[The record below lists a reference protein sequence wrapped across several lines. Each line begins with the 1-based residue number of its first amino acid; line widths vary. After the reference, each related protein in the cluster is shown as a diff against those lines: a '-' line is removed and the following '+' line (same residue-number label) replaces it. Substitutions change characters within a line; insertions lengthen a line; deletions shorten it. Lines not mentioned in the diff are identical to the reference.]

1 MAKKVFTGVVSSTKM
16 QKTVVVTVD
25 VSKKHPL
32 YGKIVRKSRK
42 FKAHVPENIKA
53 ELGKKVEI
61 ESCSP
66 ISHDK
71 KWVIKGVL

>member
-1 MAKKVFTGVVSSTKM
+1 MAKKVFTGVISSTKM
-16 QKTVVVTVD
+16 QKTVVVTVN

-32 YGKIVRKSRK
+32 YGKVVRRNKR

-66 ISHDK
+66 ISRDK
-71 KWVIKGVL
+71 KWIIKEVL

>member
-1 MAKKVFTGVVSSTKM
+1 MAKKVFTGVISSTKM
-16 QKTVVVTVD
+16 QKTVVVTVN

-32 YGKIVRKSRK
+32 YGKVVRKNKR
-42 FKAHVPENIKA
+42 FKAHIPENINV
-53 ELGKKVEI
+53 ELGKKVKI

-71 KWVIKGVL
+71 KWVIKEVL